1 MGIILAILLFSF
13 IIFFHELG
21 HFLLA
26 KKNGIDVDEFAI
38 GMGPAIF
45 SREYKGTKYAVRIL
59 PIGGFCAMGEDE
71 EATDSPNNF
80 NNKSVW
86 ARISVIAAGPI
97 FNFILAFIFA
107 AIITGMVGYDKPVIG
122 GVESG
127 YPAAEA
133 GLQKGD
139 EIVKMGNKKI
149 HIFREVSFYNQF
161 HANEDVVVTV
171 LRDGKKKTVT
181 LTPKMDKELGY
192 KRLGIASSGYTKAN
206 PLTAIQYGG
215 YEVKFWICTT
225 IDSLKMLVTGQI
237 GVNELSGPVGIVSTV
252 DTTYKESR
260 SYGVFVVI
268 AQMSNMAILL
278 SANLGVM
285 NLLPLPALDGGR
297 LVFLFI
303 EAVRGKR
310 VPPEKEGYVH
320 FAGIVLLMALMVF
333 VMFNDVH
340 RIFFAG

>member
-38 GMGPAIF
+38 GMGPAIY
-45 SREYKGTKYAVRIL
+45 SKEYKGTKYAVRIL

-71 EATDSPNNF
+71 ETNDSPNNF

-86 ARISVIAAGPI
+86 ARI
-97 FNFILAFIFA
+97 
-107 AIITGMVGYDKPVIG
+107 ITAMVGYDKPVIG
-122 GVESG
+122 AVESG

-133 GLQKGD
+133 GLKKGD
-139 EIVKMGNKKI
+139 EIVQMGNKKI

-161 HANEDVVVTV
+161 HSNEDVAVTV
-171 LRDGKKKTVT
+171 LRNGKEKTVT

-192 KRLGIASSGYTKAN
+192 KRLGIGSSGYSKAN
-206 PLTAIQYGG
+206 LLTAFQYGG

-225 IDSLKMLVTGQI
+225 VDSLKMLVTGQI

-260 SYGVFVVI
+260 SYGVFAVVV
-268 AQMSNMAILL
+268 QMLNMAILL

-297 LVFLFI
+297 LVFLFV
-303 EAVRGKR
+303 EAIRGKR

-320 FAGIVLLMALMVF
+320 LAGIILLMLLMVF
-333 VMFNDVH
+333 VMFNDIN
-340 RIFFAG
+340 RIFLGR

>member
-1 MGIILAILLFSF
+1 M
-13 IIFFHELG
+13 
-21 HFLLA
+21 
-26 KKNGIDVDEFAI
+26 
-38 GMGPAIF
+38 
-45 SREYKGTKYAVRIL
+45 
-59 PIGGFCAMGEDE
+59 
-71 EATDSPNNF
+71 
-80 NNKSVW
+80 
-86 ARISVIAAGPI
+86 
-97 FNFILAFIFA
+97 
-107 AIITGMVGYDKPVIG
+107 
-122 GVESG
+122 
-127 YPAAEA
+127 
-133 GLQKGD
+133 
-139 EIVKMGNKKI
+139 
-149 HIFREVSFYNQF
+149 
-161 HANEDVVVTV
+161 
-171 LRDGKKKTVT
+171 
-181 LTPKMDKELGY
+181 
-192 KRLGIASSGYTKAN
+192 
-206 PLTAIQYGG
+206 
-215 YEVKFWICTT
+215 KFWICTT

-237 GVNELSGPVGIVSTV
+237 GVNKLSGPVGIVSTV

-268 AQMSNMAILL
+268 AQMLNMAILL